1 MAYVLEEVLVIL
13 PSVLKALMALS
24 TLTDLGHNIPRFLLQ
39 PQIHLVCRYS
49 QWIYSFL
56 VCVLPILSEPT
67 WRVKDGKTDIYCT
80 QLKVTHSFLNYLLTT
95 LGWLESFSRLYFEK
109 QRPLRISCK
118 HVQVWT
124 ISIICISK
132 GSVGDGRTKTYLICV
147 PYFPFFCLLLPSD
160 TFLVIVRI
168 HLLSFPVCWV
178 IGTFLPVTFETF
190 LLFLGNKP
198 Q

>member
-24 TLTDLGHNIPRFLLQ
+24 TLTDFGHNIPRFLLQ
-39 PQIHLVCRYS
+39 PQIHLVCRYA

-67 WRVKDGKTDIYCT
+67 WRVKDSESDIYCT
-80 QLKVTHSFLNYLLTT
+80 HLKVTHSFLNYLLMT

-124 ISIICISK
+124 ISVICISK
-132 GSVGDGRTKTYLICV
+132 GSGEMEGWKPTLSVSHTFLFSV
-147 PYFPFFCLLLPSD
+147 SSSPQD

-168 HLLSFPVCWV
+168 HFLSFPVCWV

-190 LLFLGNKP
+190 HLFLGNKP
-198 Q
+198 